1 MSQLR
6 NEVRQSPRA
15 MSGLLQDRRRVP
27 GFQWRSGLQRVHLDG
42 LLILGILTL
51 LLFSSVVLYSSGGED
66 IGLLLRQGVR
76 MAIAITVMILLAQI
90 HPDRFKDVAF
100 WIYAVG
106 LLMLIAVLLFGTIGK
121 GAQRWLDLGFF
132 RFQPSEIMKLAV
144 PLVVAVYLADRPLPP
159 SFVRMFFALV
169 MIAVPALLI
178 AKQPDLGTALLIA
191 SSGLIVVFL
200 SGVSW
205 RLIMSFLALAAAAAP
220 VLWYFMHDYQRR
232 RVMTLFNPESDPL
245 GAGYHIIQSKIAIGS
260 GGLQGRGWLQ
270 GTQSHLEFLPERST
284 DFIFAVIAE
293 EFGLI
298 GLTLLITVYLL
309 ITARG
314 LYIATQAQLSYMKLL
329 AGSIAITFLVYVFV
343 NVGMVTGLLPVV
355 GVPLPLISYGGT
367 SMVTLLAGFGILM
380 SIHTHRRM
388 MSP

>member
-27 GFQWRSGLQRVHLDG
+27 GFQWRSGLQRAHMDG
-42 LLILGILTL
+42 FLILGILTL

-66 IGLLLRQGVR
+66 VGLLLRQGVR
-76 MAIAITVMILLAQI
+76 MAIAITVMIILAQI

-205 RLIMSFLALAAAAAP
+205 RLIMSFLTLAAAAAP
-220 VLWYFMHDYQRR
+220 VLWYLMHDYQSR

-314 LYIATQAQLSYMKLL
+314 LYIAAQAQLSYMKLL